1 MSQLDAL
8 ADRLWDLVLEQHP
21 LLANLMG
28 LRDDGVL
35 ADHSE
40 EAHQRFL
47 GRYRAVI
54 EEADGLTPEALDDR
68 VTQGLVRHL
77 ARVECE
83 KIESREI
90 EFGVSG
96 YLQSAV
102 PETLYFLSHLKNHHA
117 VPGFVETVTERHRA
131 GIAAGRTP
139 VRHLVEQAIDLT
151 ERHIAEQDELRPAL
165 ESYRDFLQREAL
177 SHGRDAEHAGLCW
190 LPDGEALY
198 RKAVRR
204 HTTLDIDPDE
214 LHATG
219 LRLVENVRRELGGR
233 ISRRTYISAAEMLA
247 DAEAAVRRA
256 EAVAPQWFR
265 TIPDER
271 CVIAETAPSVPAST
285 PPHYLAAALDG
296 SRPGTYFVNT
306 RKPHTQPRNIAEA
319 TAFHEAVPG
328 HHFESS
334 RLMLLQDI
342 PLLRRKARVT
352 AFSEGWALYC
362 ERLADEMG
370 LYSDEEAR
378 LGMLTMEAKRA
389 GRLVADTG
397 LHAKGWSR
405 AEAVD
410 YLLGHTAM
418 PRELAEAEVDRYL
431 AQPGQALAYAVGR
444 LRFDELRAKAEKA
457 LGAAFD
463 VRDFHEVVL
472 GRGRLTL
479 GLLGDVVSAWLAE
492 R

>member
-35 ADHSE
+35 ADHRE

-54 EEADGLTPEALDDR
+54 EEADGLAQETLDDR
-68 VTQGLVRHL
+68 IMQGLVRPL

-102 PETLYFLSHLKNHHA
+102 PETLYLLSHLKNHHA
-117 VPGFVETVTERHRA
+117 VPGFVETVTERHRV

-139 VRHLVEQAIDLT
+139 VRHLVEQAIDLAG
-151 ERHIAEQDELRPAL
+151 RHIAEQDALRPVL
-165 ESYRDFLQREAL
+165 ENYRDFLQREAL
-177 SHGRDAEHAGLCW
+177 PHGRDAEHAGLCW

-219 LRLVENVRRELGGR
+219 LRLVENVRTELGGR

-247 DAEAAVRRA
+247 EVEAAVRRA
-256 EAVAPQWFR
+256 EAVAPQWFWA
-265 TIPDER
+265 IPDER
-271 CVIAETAPSVPAST
+271 CV
-285 PPHYLAAALDG
+285 
-296 SRPGTYFVNT
+296 
-306 RKPHTQPRNIAEA
+306 
-319 TAFHEAVPG
+319 
-328 HHFESS
+328 
-334 RLMLLQDI
+334 
-342 PLLRRKARVT
+342 
-352 AFSEGWALYC
+352 
-362 ERLADEMG
+362 
-370 LYSDEEAR
+370 
-378 LGMLTMEAKRA
+378 
-389 GRLVADTG
+389 
-397 LHAKGWSR
+397 
-405 AEAVD
+405 
-410 YLLGHTAM
+410 
-418 PRELAEAEVDRYL
+418 
-431 AQPGQALAYAVGR
+431 
-444 LRFDELRAKAEKA
+444 
-457 LGAAFD
+457 
-463 VRDFHEVVL
+463 
-472 GRGRLTL
+472 
-479 GLLGDVVSAWLAE
+479 
-492 R
+492 